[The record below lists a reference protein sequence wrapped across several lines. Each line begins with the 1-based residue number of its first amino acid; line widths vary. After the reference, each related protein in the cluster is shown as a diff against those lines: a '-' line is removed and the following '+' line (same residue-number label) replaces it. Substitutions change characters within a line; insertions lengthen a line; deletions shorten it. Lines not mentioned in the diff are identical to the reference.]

1 MQSRHGSR
9 LTPLFAALA
18 LMSAGS
24 GCYHYTFQH
33 RPESAG
39 FNAKNAKNAKNAE
52 NSKQEKALVTYKERR
67 PTYLNGFVGNGEI
80 DTTKYCAEPVRTELR
95 VTAVDVILS
104 FGTLL
109 IYTPHTLYV
118 TCEASSRPDVAS
130 ASR

>member
-1 MQSRHGSR
+1 MQSRQGSR
-9 LTPLFAALA
+9 LTPLAAALA

-39 FNAKNAKNAKNAE
+39 FNAKNAKDAE
-52 NSKQEKALVTYKERR
+52 SSKQEKALVTYKERR
-67 PTYLNGFVGNGEI
+67 PTYLNGFVGNGKI